1 MGLKPVSSKDL
12 WDTDS
17 LRKGGIEDLVEKE
30 SFVPVDKEAQGFEKI
45 VQNVSTVFNA
55 VAAGLL
61 FLLMIAGAADVIGRY
76 LFNAPINGTMERGQL
91 MLALM
96 VFLSWGYTQI
106 KKGHVNV
113 ELFITFFPPRLRLI
127 TDLFTTLVTL
137 GLCILIVWQST
148 IMAIE
153 THQSGEVVF
162 VIHWP
167 LAPFQLIVPLGGV
180 VMCLVLVMEIIQFV
194 YKLKRRD

>member
-1 MGLKPVSSKDL
+1 M
-12 WDTDS
+12 
-17 LRKGGIEDLVEKE
+17 
-30 SFVPVDKEAQGFEKI
+30 PVDKEAHGFEK
-45 VQNVSTVFNA
+45 VVHNASAVFNA

-76 LFNAPINGTMERGQL
+76 LFNAPIHGTMERGQL
-91 MLALM
+91 ILALM

-113 ELFITFFPPRLRLI
+113 ELFITRFPPRLRLI

-153 THQSGEVVF
+153 THRSGEVVF

-167 LAPFQLIVPLGGV
+167 LAPFQLIVPLGGI
-180 VMCLVLVMEIIQFV
+180 VMCLVLITEIIQFV

>member
-1 MGLKPVSSKDL
+1 M
-12 WDTDS
+12 
-17 LRKGGIEDLVEKE
+17 
-30 SFVPVDKEAQGFEKI
+30 PVDKEAHGFEK
-45 VQNVSTVFNA
+45 VVHNASAVFNA
-55 VAAGLL
+55 VAAVLL
-61 FLLMIAGAADVIGRY
+61 FLLMLAGAADVLGRY
-76 LFNAPINGTMERGQL
+76 LFNAPIHGTMERGQL

-113 ELFITFFPPRLRLI
+113 ELFITLFPPRLRLI

-153 THQSGEVVF
+153 THRSGEVVF

-167 LAPFQLIVPLGGV
+167 LAPFQLIVPLGGI
-180 VMCLVLVMEIIQFV
+180 VMCLVLITEIIQFV

>member
-1 MGLKPVSSKDL
+1 LRYY
-12 WDTDS
+12 DTAS
-17 LRKGGIEDLVEKE
+17 PSVVRVERE
-30 SFVPVDKEAQGFEKI
+30 SVVPVDKAVHGFEKI
-45 VQNVSTVFNA
+45 VHNTSAVFNA

-61 FLLMIAGAADVIGRY
+61 FLLMLAGAADVIGRY

-91 MLALM
+91 ILALM

-106 KKGHVNV
+106 KKGHVKV
-113 ELFITFFPPRLRLI
+113 ELFTTRFPPRLRLI

-180 VMCLVLVMEIIQFV
+180 VLCLVLVMEIIQFV

>member
-1 MGLKPVSSKDL
+1 M
-12 WDTDS
+12 
-17 LRKGGIEDLVEKE
+17 
-30 SFVPVDKEAQGFEKI
+30 DKAAQGFEKI
-45 VQNVSTVFNA
+45 VHNTSAVFNA

-61 FLLMIAGAADVIGRY
+61 FLLMIAGSADVIGRY

-91 MLALM
+91 MLALI

-106 KKGHVNV
+106 KKGHVSV
-113 ELFITFFPPRLRLI
+113 ELFISHFPPRLRLI

-167 LAPFQLIVPLGGV
+167 LAPFQFFVPLGGIV
-180 VMCLVLVMEIIQFV
+180 LCLVLVMEIIQTV
-194 YKLKRRD
+194 HKLKRKD

>member
-1 MGLKPVSSKDL
+1 M
-12 WDTDS
+12 
-17 LRKGGIEDLVEKE
+17 
-30 SFVPVDKEAQGFEKI
+30 PVDNETHGFEKG
-45 VQNVSTVFNA
+45 VHNASAAFNA

-61 FLLMIAGAADVIGRY
+61 FMLMIAGAADVIGRY
-76 LFNAPINGTMERGQL
+76 LFNAPIHGTMERGQL

-113 ELFITFFPPRLRLI
+113 ELFISHFSPRLRLI
-127 TDLFTTLVTL
+127 TDLFTTLLTL
-137 GLCILIVWQST
+137 GLCLLIVWQST

-153 THQSGEVVF
+153 THKSGEVVF

-180 VMCLVLVMEIIQFV
+180 VMCLVLVLEIIQFG
-194 YKLKRRD
+194 YQLKRRD

>member
-1 MGLKPVSSKDL
+1 MP
-12 WDTDS
+12 TD
-17 LRKGGIEDLVEKE
+17 KGDH
-30 SFVPVDKEAQGFEKI
+30 GFEK
-45 VQNVSTVFNA
+45 VVHNVSMAFNA

-76 LFNAPINGTMERGQL
+76 LLNAPINGTMERGQL
-91 MLALM
+91 ILALM

-113 ELFITFFPPRLRLI
+113 ELFISHFPPRLRLI

-137 GLCILIVWQST
+137 GLCIIIVWQST

-153 THQSGEVVF
+153 THKSGEVVF

-167 LAPFQLIVPLGGV
+167 LAPFQLIVPLGGI
-180 VMCLVLVMEIIQFV
+180 VMCLVLALEIIQFAS
-194 YKLKRRD
+194 KLKRRD

>member
-1 MGLKPVSSKDL
+1 MD
-12 WDTDS
+12 
-17 LRKGGIEDLVEKE
+17 KE
-30 SFVPVDKEAQGFEKI
+30 SRGFEKI
-45 VQNVSTVFNA
+45 VLHTSLIFNS
-55 VAAGLL
+55 VAAILL

-113 ELFITFFPPRLRLI
+113 ELFVSHFPPRLRII
-127 TDLFTTLVTL
+127 TDLITTLVTL
-137 GLCILIVWQST
+137 ALFIGIVWQSA
-148 IMAIE
+148 IMALE
-153 THQSGEVVF
+153 THKTGEVVY

-167 LAPFQLIVPLGGV
+167 LAPFQFFVPLGGIV
-180 VMCLVLVMEIIQFV
+180 LCLVLVAEIIQNV
-194 YKLKRRD
+194 HQLRRRD